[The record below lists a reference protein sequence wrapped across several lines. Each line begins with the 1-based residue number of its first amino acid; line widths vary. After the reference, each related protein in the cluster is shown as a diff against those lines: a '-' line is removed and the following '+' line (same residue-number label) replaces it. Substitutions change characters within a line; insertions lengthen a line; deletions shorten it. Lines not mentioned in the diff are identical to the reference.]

1 MPARVADST
10 MGWIPI
16 PLVDPES
23 LVTVEAAFKQEARC
37 LHRPSVGSSV
47 CGEVLRT
54 PSKGSSG
61 SEKDPLPADIDM
73 TTEVPL
79 SHFVRAPALCR
90 ELLHQTSA
98 GRLVDLSPNGLDVTL
113 ASIELRIYC
122 VMVVRSEEHG
132 EAE

>member
-1 MPARVADST
+1 MFA
-10 MGWIPI
+10 
-16 PLVDPES
+16 
-23 LVTVEAAFKQEARC
+23 
-37 LHRPSVGSSV
+37 SSV
-47 CGEVLRT
+47 SRVKRLRRGLADT
-54 PSKGSSG
+54 G

-98 GRLVDLSPNGLDVTL
+98 GRLVDYVTL

-132 EAE
+132 EAK

>member
-61 SEKDPLPADIDM
+61 SEKDPLPADIDR

-98 GRLVDLSPNGLDVTL
+98 GRLVDYVTL

-132 EAE
+132 EAK